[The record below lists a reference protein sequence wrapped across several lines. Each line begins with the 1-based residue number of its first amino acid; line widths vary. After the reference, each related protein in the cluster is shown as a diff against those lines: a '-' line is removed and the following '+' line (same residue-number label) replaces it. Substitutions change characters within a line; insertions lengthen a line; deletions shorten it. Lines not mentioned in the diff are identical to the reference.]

1 MRHVI
6 FYSIAILLVLEGCK
20 PKGGGEASTIATDS
34 ASIVAGQLVF
44 SQNCSACHNF
54 KENGIGPQLGGLTE
68 KVPADWIKNFI
79 KDPKIVM
86 ESGDARGKQ
95 LAEAYHTTMPSFPSL
110 TDKELGNI
118 VSFLATRK
126 APNPRKELLDPNAL
140 KNPIPDPIPMSDLV
154 VELEVVAQIP
164 PSDTASPFTRITKL
178 APQPETGKL
187 FVVDLRGKLY
197 RLDESKSEAG
207 SRSEVYLDLTRLRPN
222 TLYRPGHASG
232 FGSFAFHPDFMKNGL
247 LYTVHTE
254 QPGSGAPDF
263 SFPDSIKVVTQ
274 GVVTEWKAKMPGAFP
289 FEGDSREL
297 FRVNMPSQIH
307 GIQEITFNP
316 HSTPGDKDFGMMY
329 IGIGDGGSAENG
341 FGFLCHS
348 LEKIWGTVLRIDPRG
363 TDAPNGHYGIP
374 KDNPFVKQSNP
385 NVNKAIFAYG
395 FRNPHRITWSKK
407 GEMIVPNVGHH
418 SIEALYVI
426 KPGSD
431 CGWPMREGSFVIDPS
446 QNMHNIYPVPADDA
460 KNNITYPVAEYDHDE
475 GDAIAGGFDYWG
487 TKVPEL
493 NGKFFFGDIVRGRLF
508 FIETKGLKPG
518 GRALIQEWR
527 VSVNGSI
534 KTLRELCGTEKV
546 DERFGRDA
554 KGELYITTKP
564 DGKVYRLVGVV
575 K

>member
-1 MRHVI
+1 MKQAIIYSLALVFLLDSCKPRGSGGDTTI
-6 FYSIAILLVLEGCK
+6 AKDSLSIA
-20 PKGGGEASTIATDS
+20 S
-34 ASIVAGQLVF
+34 GQLVF

-68 KVPADWIKNFI
+68 KVGADWIENFI
-79 KDPKIVM
+79 KDPKTVM
-86 ESGDARGKQ
+86 ESGDPRGKQ
-95 LAEAYHTTMPSFPSL
+95 LAEMYHTIMPSFPALS
-110 TDKELGNI
+110 DKELGNI
-118 VSFLATRK
+118 VAFLATKK
-126 APNPRKELLDPNAL
+126 APNPKKELLDPNAL

-164 PSDTASPFTRITKL
+164 PSDNASPFTRITKL
-178 APQPETGKL
+178 APQPQTGRL

-197 RLDESKSEAG
+197 RLDGSK
-207 SRSEVYLDLTRLRPN
+207 SEVYLDLTKLRPK
-222 TLYRPGHASG
+222 TLYKPGHASG
-232 FGSFAFHPDFMKNGL
+232 FGSFAFHPEFMKNGL

-254 QPGSGAPDF
+254 IPGSGVPDF

-274 GVVTEWKAKMPGAFP
+274 GVVTEWKAKTPGAFP

-297 FRVNMPSQIH
+297 FRINMPSQIH

-316 HSTPGDKDFGMMY
+316 LSKPGDKDFGMLY

-348 LEKIWGTVLRIDPRG
+348 LEKIWGTVLRIDPGG
-363 TDAPNGHYGIP
+363 TNAPNGHYGIP
-374 KDNPFVKQSNP
+374 QDNPFVKTNDP
-385 NVNKAIFAYG
+385 NINQEIYAYG

-418 SIEALYVI
+418 NVESLYI
-426 KPGSD
+426 IRPGSD

-446 QNMHNIYPVPADDA
+446 QNMHNIYPIPGDDS

-475 GDAIAGGFDYWG
+475 GDAIAGGMEYWG
-487 TKVPEL
+487 TKIPEL

-508 FIETKGLKPG
+508 YIEMNGLKPG
-518 GRALIQEWR
+518 GHAAIKEWR
-527 VSVNGSI
+527 ISVNGSV
-534 KTLRELCGTEKV
+534 KTLRELCGADKV

-564 DGKVYRLVGVV
+564 DGRVYRLAGVI